1 MRSPKDLPLS
11 RRQAAQALLLA
22 TAALAAGCASTSRE
36 TRAIDTE
43 RTSWSG
49 RLGLR
54 VASEPPQSFSAGFS
68 LNGNAQAGELSLTSP
83 LGSTLAVMKW
93 QPGAATLNQ
102 DGKEKQYSSLDE
114 LVAQAIGTPIPVRA
128 LFAWLRGEP
137 QAVEGW
143 QTDLS
148 ALGNGRL
155 TAQRLQ
161 PLPTAELRLVF
172 E

>member
-22 TAALAAGCASTSRE
+22 TAALAAGCASISRE

-83 LGSTLAVMKW
+83 
-93 QPGAATLNQ
+93 
-102 DGKEKQYSSLDE
+102 
-114 LVAQAIGTPIPVRA
+114 
-128 LFAWLRGEP
+128 
-137 QAVEGW
+137 
-143 QTDLS
+143 
-148 ALGNGRL
+148 
-155 TAQRLQ
+155 
-161 PLPTAELRLVF
+161 
-172 E
+172 